1 MASPFVLNMSGL
13 FGGSGSITGTS
24 GKGSITGSN
33 TTSNNVITGL
43 KGFFGKTGVVG
54 VLLNQSLEVLKK
66 IKGTLEGSSGAFKAT
81 MMIWK
86 QAMRLFFK
94 PFADFLSSILRP
106 LGLGFLKLMIRW
118 NKWLDVQFGETEA
131 QKTTDDIVDE
141 IEKREGRK
149 VSAEEERQIL
159 KDQIQKQGGATFSDS
174 IELIKLALKREWE
187 QLNLKENW
195 EELKTK
201 LSEQFGPLWDA
212 FREGWDVVKEK
223 LSEQWEELSSAF
235 SEGWEE
241 LKTKLSEQWIAF
253 SSVFSEGWEELKTKL
268 SEQWENSVAI
278 VKGAFEILR
287 DKLTGI
293 WDEVKEGIKG
303 AFSTL
308 ADKIKELNPFSRSSG
323 GRAEGGVITSRRTIT
338 VGERG
343 PEAIIPLN
351 GRTTLGGN
359 SLRIENVTINNPI
372 INDDQNIEMQAEK
385 LMEVLI
391 EKMSRRSSFGR

>member
-241 LKTKLSEQWIAF
+241 LKTKLSEQW
-253 SSVFSEGWEELKTKL
+253 
-268 SEQWENSVAI
+268 ENSVAI